1 MKKLTKLLN
10 EQTEVKGKLQDLS
23 KLDEPTDEQRSE
35 MDTLE
40 TRYRGLDVE
49 IRAARIAD
57 DEDQRQLE
65 QEFRAG
71 SVDPELR
78 ERLELRSKA
87 SLGAYLQAAL
97 RGGLLS
103 GAEAELQQA
112 AGVDGIPIELW
123 DVPREQRAGG
133 IEHRAVTDA
142 PGTVGVNLQPIEP
155 AVFAP
160 SIAPRLGIDMPQVG
174 TGTFASATI
183 STAPTAGPRAKSID
197 APATEAQFAVGTS
210 TPKRIA
216 ARLEL
221 TLEDVAAVG
230 QENFEPILRQSLSL
244 ALSDSLDDQMINGN
258 GVAPNLAGLLQRL
271 TDPSAPEAGVVDFDK
286 FIAAFVGGIDGLWA
300 TMAREVAIVAGVAT
314 YRLSASTFRDAT
326 GQDLGE
332 MAFADYAMDKYGG
345 WWTSSRMPAADND
358 VQQAILY
365 RMGRSMV
372 GGGPGIRTAVCPHW
386 GQISVDD
393 IYSGS
398 GKGERYFSVHALVG
412 DVILV
417 QPAAYSQVAFR
428 VST

>member
-1 MKKLTKLLN
+1 MKKLVDRQN
-10 EQTEVKGKLQDLS
+10 EQSRHAARVRELL
-23 KLDEPTDEQRSE
+23 KLDELTDEQRSE
-35 MDTLE
+35 LDTAEKAVESLE
-40 TRYRGLDVE
+40 IE
-49 IRAARIAD
+49 IRSLRRED
-57 DEDQRQLE
+57 EEDQRRLA

-97 RGGLLS
+97 RGGLVS

-142 PGTVGVNLQPIEP
+142 PGTVGVNLQPMEP

-174 TGTFASATI
+174 SGTFASATI
-183 STAPTAGPRAKSID
+183 TTPPTAGPRGKSGD
-197 APATEAQFAVGTS
+197 APATAAQFAVGTS
-210 TPKRIA
+210 TPKRIS

-221 TLEDVAAVG
+221 TLEDVAAIG
-230 QENFEPILRQSLSL
+230 QDNFEPILRQSLSL
-244 ALSDSLDDQMINGN
+244 ALSDSLDGQVVNGN
-258 GVAPNLAGLLQRL
+258 GVAPNLTGILQRL
-271 TDPSAPEAGVVDFDK
+271 TDPSAPEAGVADFDK
-286 FIAAFVGGIDGLWA
+286 FIAAFVGGIDGLWS
-300 TMAREVAIVAGVAT
+300 TMAREVGIVAGVDT
-314 YRLSASTFRDAT
+314 YRLSARTFRDAS

-332 MAFADYAMDKYGG
+332 TSFADYAMDKYGG
-345 WWTSSRMPAADND
+345 WWTSSRMPAADNN

-365 RMGRSMV
+365 RMGRSMI